1 MMWDQDSAG
10 GSMLGQRLNSFR
22 IESRLGAG
30 SLGIVYRAVNE
41 DTGETVAI
49 KVARDVRQTGP
60 ERLLHSGQMLAR
72 FDHDNIVRVMAIGQ
86 DYGTTFLVMEFI
98 PGPTLASTL
107 AERGALP
114 WPEVVG
120 LGLQI
125 CDALEHMH
133 DRGVLHRNIKPA
145 HLILN
150 EDYQLKLVGFGL
162 ATAVDE
168 EQHAGEEVAVGTPGF
183 MAPEQICGSRAMT
196 PAIDLYALGVVLWNL
211 LTGERPY
218 QELSGMAQR
227 RGGAALAFMHLT
239 QPPPRP
245 STRIMHIPMALDDLV
260 VHLMDRNPENR
271 PGDAAAVAR
280 VLLHC

>member
-22 IESRLGAG
+22 IESRLGSG

-49 KVARDVRQTGP
+49 KVARDVRQTAP
-60 ERLLHSGQMLAR
+60 ERLLHSGKILAR
-72 FDHDNIVRVMAIGQ
+72 FDQENIVRVMAIGQ
-86 DYGTTFLVMEFI
+86 DYGSTFLVMEFI
-98 PGPTLASTL
+98 AGQTLEGVL

-133 DRGVLHRNIKPA
+133 DRGVLHRNIKPS

-162 ATAVDE
+162 ATALDE
-168 EQHAGEEVAVGTPGF
+168 VRHASAGLAVGTPGF
-183 MAPEQICGSRAMT
+183 MAPEQICGAVIST
-196 PAIDLYALGVVLWNL
+196 AIDLYALGVVLWNL

-218 QELSGMAQR
+218 QEHSALVER
-227 RGGAALAFMHLT
+227 RGGAALAFLHLT

-245 STRIMHIPMALDDLV
+245 STRVKHIPTALDDMV
-260 VHLMDRNPENR
+260 VQLMDRAPENR
-271 PGDAAAVAR
+271 PSDAAAVSR